1 MALFTDMASY
11 QFSRH
16 SAPLQPRPK
25 LKADQLI
32 SLPEALEH
40 LEGVKPDAALHVLT
54 AAQTR
59 ANLSWGKPVR
69 IKEKPIDQR
78 LFEELF
84 VYDKLLVPHVTPRG
98 AEVLIYLH
106 QAGELPLE
114 EGAAAGKVS
123 SALRNYSMKG
133 PELMA
138 QNAPKRAQFAHV

>member
-1 MALFTDMASY
+1 MASY
-11 QFSRH
+11 HFTRH
-16 SAPLQPRPK
+16 TVALQPRAK
-25 LKADQLI
+25 LRADQLI

-40 LEGVKPDAALHVLT
+40 LEGVKPEAALHVLT

-69 IKEKPIDQR
+69 IKEQPLDQR
-78 LFEELF
+78 LLEELF
-84 VYDKLLVPHVTPRG
+84 VYDRLLVPHVTPRG

-114 EGAAAGKVS
+114 DGASAGKVS
-123 SALRNYSMKG
+123 SALRTYSTKG

-138 QNAPKRAQFAHV
+138 QNAPRRAQFAHS